1 MQQAMEL
8 HVRMNF
14 PLYIQRMK
22 RWSKTIL
29 LGVFLYPVPL
39 VAQYNDIVLLVTVND
54 PAGEPLQYPMIK
66 LVDQN
71 NPTGDAYHLLGD
83 GKGLIEQ
90 RLTAVPGQPR
100 VYEIEVIAEDH
111 LSESLRLDAT
121 GMDLT
126 SRESGIWTF
135 EIAIRMREGA
145 ADPDGT
151 LGATRC
157 WYVYKTNE
165 FKCEGRLKKAIT
177 IKRSNDPDL
186 VARLAMITEED
197 AKTGVMVYGY
207 LRDHY
212 SDVGIADGE
221 IHIIRPDMPDE
232 VTTIRTNEFGF
243 YAFTLGYDRIVH
255 LRYAARGMVAK
266 TVILDLMGIPEV
278 DREGGYGTNIDV
290 RLFEPIPGE
299 DLSFLEKPMGR
310 ARYVAEEGRLD
321 WDHSVST
328 PIIQQLDEILRRNR
342 KR

>member
-1 MQQAMEL
+1 
-8 HVRMNF
+8 
-14 PLYIQRMK
+14 MK
-22 RWSKTIL
+22 LWYKTIL
-29 LGVFLYPVPL
+29 LGVFLWPVAL
-39 VAQYNDIVLLVTVND
+39 AAQYNDIVLMVTVND
-54 PAGEPLQYPMIK
+54 PAGQPLPYPIIK

-71 NPTGDAYHLLGD
+71 NPNGDAYHLLGD
-83 GKGLIEQ
+83 RQGKIEQ

-100 VYEIEVIAEDH
+100 VYEIEVIAEGH
-111 LSESLRLDAT
+111 LSEFLRLDAT

-126 SRESGIWTF
+126 SSASEVWTF
-135 EIAIRMREGA
+135 KMDIRMRQGSA
-145 ADPDGT
+145 GQDGVQ
-151 LGATRC
+151 GATRC
-157 WYVYKTNE
+157 WYVHKTNE
-165 FKCEGRLKKAIT
+165 FKCEGRVKKAIT
-177 IKRSNDPDL
+177 VDRSNDPDL
-186 VARLAMITEED
+186 VARLEMIATED
-197 AKTGVMVYGY
+197 AKSGVMVYGY
-207 LRDHY
+207 LRDHH

-221 IHIIRPDMPDE
+221 IHIMRPDMPDE

-255 LRYAARGMVAK
+255 LRYAAPGMVAK

-299 DLSFLEKPMGR
+299 DLSFLEKPMGH

-321 WDHSVST
+321 WDHTVST